1 MPLIKCPECG
11 RMVSDLAAECPN
23 CGCPVGQITAPSPKR
38 DISTGVP
45 QRKVTN
51 KELYGVIG
59 ILSLFL
65 LALVVSILLSH
76 NGSEKDIA
84 QDTPSV
90 SASTLGQITDK
101 AKSADDVK
109 KERIEDEDVE
119 GYEDNGLFE
128 DKEINVTNG
137 CTIKMIAVYGG
148 SFLMGG
154 TSEQGGD
161 TYANELPAHRVT
173 LDNYYIGQ
181 TEVTQ
186 ALWKA
191 VMGYNPSAINH
202 GDLYPVESINYND
215 CQAFVNKLN
224 QLTKGKRP
232 KGKVFRIPTE
242 AEWEYAARGG
252 QSGGFKYS
260 GSDAVGLV
268 AWYNSNANGKTHHV
282 KSLNPNA
289 LGVFDMSG
297 NVSEWTSDWFDANY
311 YERSEQ
317 YNPCNK
323 VRSQQ
328 MAGRGGSFVSQPR
341 NCRVSDRHYYSPKE
355 RSGHLGL
362 RLAL

>member
-1 MPLIKCPECG
+1 MALIKCPECG
-11 RMVSDLAAECPN
+11 NMISDMAEECPK
-23 CGCPVGQITAPSPKR
+23 CGCPVGQITTSLPKR
-38 DISTGVP
+38 VISNGVS
-45 QRKVTN
+45 QRKDTN
-51 KELYGVIG
+51 KGLYGVIG
-59 ILSLFL
+59 TLSLFL
-65 LALVVSILLSH
+65 LALVVFLLLSH
-76 NGSEKDIA
+76 NSSEKVIA

-90 SASTLGQITDK
+90 SATTSDKVLGK
-101 AKSADDVK
+101 AKSADDVNG
-109 KERIEDEDVE
+109 ERIENGDIE

-128 DKEINVTNG
+128 DKEITVTNG

-173 LDNYYIGQ
+173 LDDYYIGQ

-202 GDLYPVESINYND
+202 GNLYPVESVNYND
-215 CQAFVNKLN
+215 CQAFVKKLN
-224 QLTKGKRP
+224 QLTKGRRP
-232 KGKVFRIPTE
+232 KGKDFRIPTE

-252 QSGGFKYS
+252 QSGGYKYS